1 MKKVLRRFILT
12 TIILFVLI
20 VSVTVYG
27 KSQIKHI
34 NYQNYIEKSTYAII
48 TYGESLYKN
57 YPELKKCVI
66 QDRNIDTIDDL
77 VKFSEDVLIIEA
89 VNDPMIHG
97 SAIVNTGVIK
107 KIIKGKNLKLNEKIQ
122 IYDLVLDTQ
131 ASVTIYLNGATP
143 LQKGGQYLVFLNR
156 APHPSIP
163 GSYLFSN
170 AKFGHIRLDKE
181 SSYLKDYENYSMS
194 LNDAFQ
200 YDYVFLEEDSKVE
213 SIKKYEKFIKEAIN
227 LLDNY
232 S

>member
-34 NYQNYIEKSTYAII
+34 DYHNYIEESTYSII

-66 QDRNIDTIDDL
+66 QDRNINMIDDL
-77 VKFSEDVLIIEA
+77 VKFSEDVLVID
-89 VNDPMIHG
+89 VVDDPIIHG
-97 SAIVNTGVIK
+97 SAIVNTGVIQ

-131 ASVTIYLNGATP
+131 ASFTLYLDGTTP
-143 LQKGGQYLVFLNR
+143 LQKGGQYLVFLNQ

-163 GSYLFSN
+163 ESYLFSN
-170 AKFGHIRLDKE
+170 SKFGHIRLDKK
-181 SSYLKDYENYSMS
+181 SSYLKDYENYSIS
-194 LNDAFQ
+194 LKDAFQ
-200 YDYVFLEEDSKVE
+200 YDYVFLEEDSKDE
-213 SIKKYEKFIKEAIN
+213 SIKKY
-227 LLDNY
+227 
-232 S
+232 